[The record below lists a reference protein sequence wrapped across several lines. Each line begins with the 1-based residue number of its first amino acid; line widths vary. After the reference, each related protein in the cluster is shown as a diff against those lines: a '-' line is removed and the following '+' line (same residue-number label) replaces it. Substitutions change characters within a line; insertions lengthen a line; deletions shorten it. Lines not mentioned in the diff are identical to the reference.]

1 MTTKKPLTLDEI
13 KAAADEFFPLFE
25 EISSRMPGA
34 SAEDKLKALQ
44 HVAKLASQTRADK
57 EKEQRDARFG
67 FLKLEETEQ
76 TAF

>member
-13 KAAADEFFPLFE
+13 KAAADDFFPLFE

-34 SAEDKLKALQ
+34 STEDKLKALQ

-67 FLKLEETEQ
+67 FLKLEETEH

>member
-1 MTTKKPLTLDEI
+1 MRS
-13 KAAADEFFPLFE
+13 KALADEFFPVRGDLK
-25 EISSRMPGA
+25 SDARCLS
-34 SAEDKLKALQ
+34 EDKLKALQ

-67 FLKLEETEQ
+67 FLKLEETEH